1 MRVIKEH
8 YFNHKKFSD
17 GQEILEKENLDRL
30 AEVLEAIK
38 QVDLKKCIEPS
49 KPGKPKKS
57 VKSGKSSKTSKSSKS
72 AQSSKTLYSPGAM
85 AQQILGFLYSRGWS
99 KPKIM
104 FGKPDNFIEGDGSK
118 NGVGLELQFGKY
130 SFLGWDSLR
139 KMSIFASSGVYR
151 YGIEIAPMASL
162 RRKMAKGVGSFEQV
176 TERLQKTG
184 NPDLNIPVV
193 VLGIDG

>member
-38 QVDLKKCIEPS
+38 QVDLEKCRE
-49 KPGKPKKS
+49 PGKSGKP
-57 VKSGKSSKTSKSSKS
+57 GKSSKSGKP
-72 AQSSKTLYSPGAM
+72 LYSPKAM
-85 AQQILGFLYSRGWS
+85 AEQILDFLYSRGWS

-104 FGKPDNFIEGDGSK
+104 FGQPDNFIEGDGIK

-139 KMSIFASSGVYR
+139 KMSLFAGSGVYR

-162 RRKMAKGVGSFEQV
+162 RRRMAKGVGSFEQV

-184 NPDLNIPVV
+184 NPKLEIPVV